1 MVSAGPIRHSRQV
14 FAGEGFH
21 RRAFTLIE
29 LLVVIA
35 IIAILAA
42 MLLPALSKAKDQS
55 RRTSCLN
62 NLKQMG
68 LGSQLFADDN
78 GGELSGADDYADDD
92 INWLYP
98 HYVPAAKTF
107 TCPGTQHFIDTAD
120 ISPGHINAYSELVE
134 VRGLSDFVHD
144 APNIDKWGI
153 ARPKNEGSSY
163 EQFGWWR
170 YPSPDPIKLGTKKSE
185 KLVLTRVKQ
194 KGIQTLGLPI
204 GPSRTWLLVDGDDCP
219 TDPAK
224 IGRGYHNDYP
234 DPIDN
239 HGAAGANA
247 NYCDGHAE
255 WVPQKKFVFTYE
267 MSQDEGLTAPK
278 ICP

>member
-1 MVSAGPIRHSRQV
+1 MAGREQFMGAR
-14 FAGEGFH
+14 G
-21 RRAFTLIE
+21 RRSAFTLIE

-42 MLLPALSKAKDQS
+42 MLLPALNKAKDKS
-55 RRTSCLN
+55 KRISCLN

-78 GGELSGADDYADDD
+78 NGDLSGAKDYVDDD
-92 INWLYP
+92 INWLYGR
-98 HYVPAAKTF
+98 YVPATKTF
-107 TCPGTQHFIDTAD
+107 TCPGTQHYIDIAN
-120 ISPGHINAYSELVE
+120 IHPGLTNQWSELVE
-134 VRGLSDFVHD
+134 IRGLEEFVHD
-144 APNIDKWGI
+144 APNIDSTG
-153 ARPKNEGSSY
+153 ASRPKNEGSSY
-163 EQFGWWR
+163 EQFGWWSN
-170 YPSPDPIKLGTKKSE
+170 PSPTPGKLGTKKTQNSVMSRT
-185 KLVLTRVKQ
+185 KL
-194 KGIQTLGLPI
+194 KGITTLGERI
-204 GPSRTWLLVDGDDCP
+204 GPTRSWLLVDGDDCP

-224 IGRGYHNDYP
+224 LGKGYRNDYP

-255 WVPQKKFVFTYE
+255 WVKQANFVATYE

-278 ICP
+278 PPCN